1 MIWLV
6 LGPEIP
12 SAPLYPLLVAA
23 LREAGFA
30 AAAVHPRG
38 TGYSPGPRGHLDDH
52 RRFLADHRAYAE
64 ALAMQ
69 QDPLVVRSFSLRML
83 AAQREV
89 MDRCAGNAARTTA
102 PLLLVQ
108 GARDALVDPGGNDEI
123 LAASA
128 AGDRR
133 PAKARG
139 RPGRSRLQRRGDDG
153 GAAAGVAGG
162 ARAGERSAAVAPA
175 SPVQGNSDQ
184 GVPGRLRRATSQVHR
199 STKGR
204 GHHEGLSGLA

>member
-108 GARDALVDPGGNDEI
+108 GARDALVDPAGNDEI

-133 PAKARG
+133 KLVAA
-139 RPGRSRLQRRGDDG
+139 QG
-153 GAAAGVAGG
+153 GHGS
-162 ARAGERSAAVAPA
+162 SAVETTVEPLLGWLEAHAPA
-175 SPVQGNSDQ
+175 SGPR
-184 GVPGRLRRATSQVHR
+184 P
-199 STKGR
+199 
-204 GHHEGLSGLA
+204 